1 MSTVPRMRTADRRN
15 LILRAAGE
23 LFIAKGY
30 SGVTMEDV
38 LTEVGGSKATLYRHF
53 TDKAELFQAAV
64 EALCDEWSKP
74 VHTFTA
80 PSADLA
86 ETLTALGGHF
96 AALVL
101 TPQAI
106 ALHRLVTAE
115 AERMPGVGRA
125 FFEHG
130 PAAGQAVLAKYLR
143 QARDAGEIE
152 VADLVRA
159 AAQLYQ
165 AMLGDAQMR
174 LLTNSPQKPD
184 DAEIRESISVAVRVF
199 LHGTATTS
207 PSAAADTTEGVR
219 R

>member
-1 MSTVPRMRTADRRN
+1 MRAADRRE

-23 LFIAKGY
+23 LFLTKGY

-53 TDKAELFQAAV
+53 TDKAELFQASV

-74 VHTFTA
+74 VQSFTP
-80 PSADLA
+80 PSSDLG

-115 AERMPGVGRA
+115 ADRMPGVGRA

-130 PAAGQAVLAKYLR
+130 PAAGQGVLAGYLQ
-143 QARDAGEIE
+143 QAHDAGEIT
-152 VADLVRA
+152 VTDPTRA

-174 LLTNSPQKPD
+174 LLTNSPHKPN
-184 DAEIRESISVAVRVF
+184 DAEVRASISAAVRVF
-199 LHGTATTS
+199 LHGTTT
-207 PSAAADTTEGVR
+207 ARA
-219 R
+219 

>member
-1 MSTVPRMRTADRRN
+1 MRAADRRK

-23 LFIAKGY
+23 LFLTKGY
-30 SGVTMEDV
+30 AGVTMEDV

-53 TDKAELFQAAV
+53 ADKAELFQAAV
-64 EALCDEWSKP
+64 EALCDEWSTP
-74 VHTFTA
+74 VQSFT
-80 PSADLA
+80 PPGTDLS

-115 AERMPGVGRA
+115 AARMPGVGRA

-130 PAAGQAVLAKYLR
+130 PAAGQGVLARYLR
-143 QARDAGEIE
+143 RARDAGEIE
-152 VADLVRA
+152 VADPVRA

-165 AMLGDAQMR
+165 AMLGDPQMR
-174 LLTNSPQKPD
+174 LLTNSPHKPD
-184 DAEIRESISVAVRVF
+184 DAEVRESIATAVRIF
-199 LHGTATTS
+199 LHGTTT
-207 PSAAADTTEGVR
+207 
-219 R
+219 

>member
-1 MSTVPRMRTADRRN
+1 MSTVQRMRSADRRQ
-15 LILRAAGE
+15 LILHAAGE

-30 SGVTMEDV
+30 AGVSMDDV
-38 LTEVGGSKATLYRHF
+38 LAKVGGSKGTLYRHF
-53 TDKAELFQAAV
+53 TDKADLFQAAV

-74 VHTFTA
+74 VQSFT
-80 PSADLA
+80 PPDADLA
-86 ETLTALGGHF
+86 TTLTALGGHF

-130 PAAGQAVLAKYLR
+130 PAAGHAVLAQYLR
-143 QARDAGEIE
+143 QARDSGEIE
-152 VADLVRA
+152 VADPVRA

-165 AMLGDAQMR
+165 AMLGDIQMR
-174 LLTNSPQKPD
+174 LLTNSPHKPD
-184 DAEIRESISVAVRVF
+184 DEEIRESIADAVRLF
-199 LHGTATTS
+199 LHGAAT
-207 PSAAADTTEGVR
+207 PRAGGDRNAANGDSA
-219 R
+219 

>member
-1 MSTVPRMRTADRRN
+1 MRAADRRK

-23 LFIAKGY
+23 LFIARGY

-64 EALCDEWSKP
+64 ETLCDEWSKP
-74 VHTFTA
+74 VHSFT
-80 PSADLA
+80 PPDADLA
-86 ETLTALGGHF
+86 ATLTALGGHF
-96 AALVL
+96 ADLVL

-115 AERMPGVGRA
+115 AERMPEVGRA

-143 QARDAGEIE
+143 QARDAGEID
-152 VADLVRA
+152 VTNPARA

-174 LLTNSPQKPD
+174 LLTNSPHRPD
-184 DAEIRESISVAVRVF
+184 DEEVRESISVAVRVF
-199 LHGTATTS
+199 LHGTATR
-207 PSAAADTTEGVR
+207 PAMADSMTTNSDAT
-219 R
+219 

>member
-1 MSTVPRMRTADRRN
+1 MSTVQRMRAADRRE

-30 SGVTMEDV
+30 SGVSMEDV
-38 LTEVGGSKATLYRHF
+38 LAKIGGSKATLYRHF
-53 TDKAELFQAAV
+53 ADKAELFQSAV

-74 VHTFTA
+74 VHSFT
-80 PSADLA
+80 PPEADLTA
-86 ETLTALGGHF
+86 TLTALGGHF
-96 AALVL
+96 ADLVL

-115 AERMPGVGRA
+115 AERMPEVGRA

-130 PAAGQAVLAKYLR
+130 PAAGQAVLATYLR
-143 QARDAGEIE
+143 QARDAGEIA
-152 VADLVRA
+152 VADPLRA

-174 LLTNSPQKPD
+174 LLTNSPHKPD
-184 DAEIRESISVAVRVF
+184 DDEVRESISVAVRVF
-199 LHGTATTS
+199 LYGAATQPGAAGTATTN
-207 PSAAADTTEGVR
+207 GVAT
-219 R
+219 